1 MVITLD
7 ENNFD
12 HKTSSGVTLVDFYAD
27 WCGPCKRMTPVLE
40 SVAKTLIPDQIKVAK
55 VNVDHSPNLSAKYG
69 VRTIPMFVL
78 IKDGELVS
86 TLIGSKPEGELLA
99 FATSS

>member
-1 MVITLD
+1 MIITLD
-7 ENNFD
+7 ESNFD
-12 HKTSSGVTLVDFYAD
+12 QKTSSGVTLVDFYAD

-40 SVAKTLIPDQIKVAK
+40 SLAKTLIPDQIQVAK
-55 VNVDHSPNLSAKYG
+55 VNVDHSPSLSAKYG
-69 VRTIPMFVL
+69 VRSIPMFAL
-78 IKDGELVS
+78 IKDGKLVN